1 MDQRT
6 ISRAKVL
13 ESFGASDGEVP
24 EILAYN
30 ENRFAPLGSD
40 VPQFPLPD
48 EPFVAAWD
56 QYAREVREA
65 RGIAPLA
72 KYLVQLQLPVQHG
85 VTGSPDYIPA
95 TRREGKDAGLA
106 RPLRPSLTAPPP

>member
-85 VTGSPDYIPA
+85 VSEIGRASC
-95 TRREGKDAGLA
+95 RE
-106 RPLRPSLTAPPP
+106 RV